1 MGRKSA
7 LSPDQWIEI
16 ERRIVV
22 EGESIYALAKEFG
35 VNESTVRRKIK
46 PNFADKT
53 EVAQKH
59 HADLRAMAIEKARI
73 DKESRTISDKIAE
86 LPYAKQVIVHDL
98 SRRLANISNSLASA
112 AELGAATAHR
122 LSALAN
128 SEVAKVD
135 DAEPLASVE
144 NLKGVAAL
152 TKLANESAT
161 IALNLLNANKET
173 VQRINT
179 DDDGAGI
186 PTSIELVAP
195 NASAN

>member
-1 MGRKSA
+1 
-7 LSPDQWIEI
+7 
-16 ERRIVV
+16 
-22 EGESIYALAKEFG
+22 
-35 VNESTVRRKIK
+35 
-46 PNFADKT
+46 
-53 EVAQKH
+53 
-59 HADLRAMAIEKARI
+59 MAIEKARI

>member
-1 MGRKSA
+1 MARPSK
-7 LSPDQWIEI
+7 LTPDQWKEV
-16 ERRIVV
+16 ERRLPI
-22 EGESIYALAKEFG
+22 EGASALAREFG
-35 VNESTVRRKIK
+35 ISEAGIRKK
-46 PNFADKT
+46 FGSN
-53 EVAQKH
+53 Q
-59 HADLRAMAIEKARI
+59 
-73 DKESRTISDKIAE
+73 TISSKSSKVRDVAHKLADAHTALAE
-86 LPYAKQVIVHDL
+86 LPVRQQYIAV
-98 SRRLANISNSLASA
+98 SLAEKLRNISDNLAA
-112 AELGAATAHR
+112 AASYGAQTAHR

-179 DDDGAGI
+179 DGDGAGI

-195 NASAN
+195 HASAN

>member
-1 MGRKSA
+1 MARPSK
-7 LSPDQWIEI
+7 LTPDQWKEV
-16 ERRIVV
+16 ERRVIA
-22 EGESIYALAKEFG
+22 GESIRAVAREFG
-35 VNESTVRRKIK
+35 INEAAIRQRVSTQTPRVKM
-46 PNFADKT
+46 
-53 EVAQKH
+53 VA
-59 HADLRAMAIEKARI
+59 EKLA
-73 DKESRTISDKIAE
+73 EAQTALAE
-86 LPYAKQVIVHDL
+86 LPVHQQYIAV
-98 SRRLANISNSLASA
+98 SLAEKLRNISDNLAA
-112 AELGAATAHR
+112 AASYGAQTAHR

-161 IALNLLNANKET
+161 IALNLLSANKET
-173 VQRINT
+173 VQRINDGT
-179 DDDGAGI
+179 DGSHI

>member
-22 EGESIYALAKEFG
+22 DGESVYALAKEFG

-46 PNFADKT
+46 PNFADKA

-59 HADLRAMAIEKARI
+59 HADLRAIAIEKARI

-98 SRRLANISNSLASA
+98 SRRLVNISNSLASA
-112 AELGAATAHR
+112 AELGAQTAHR

-161 IALNLLNANKET
+161 IALNLLSANKD
-173 VQRINT
+173 RIKEVEDMERT
-179 DDDGAGI
+179 KAI
-186 PTSIELVAP
+186 PSGLDHFYGQ
-195 NASAN
+195 

>member
-22 EGESIYALAKEFG
+22 DGESVYALAKEFG

-59 HADLRAMAIEKARI
+59 HADLRAIAIEKARI

-161 IALNLLNANKET
+161 IALNLLSANKD
-173 VQRINT
+173 RIKEVEDMERT
-179 DDDGAGI
+179 KAI
-186 PTSIELVAP
+186 PSGLDHFYGQ
-195 NASAN
+195 

>member
-22 EGESIYALAKEFG
+22 EGESVYALAKEFG

-46 PNFADKT
+46 PNFADKA

-59 HADLRAMAIEKARI
+59 HADLRAIAIEKARI

-98 SRRLANISNSLASA
+98 SRRLVNISNSLASA

-161 IALNLLNANKET
+161 IALNLLSANKD
-173 VQRINT
+173 RIKEVEDMERT
-179 DDDGAGI
+179 KAI
-186 PTSIELVAP
+186 PSGLDHFYGQ
-195 NASAN
+195 